1 MLVKW
6 GMDTCE
12 DCKVVVTANT
22 ENQLRTKTRPEDR
35 QVAAPI
41 YHQRL
46 V

>member
-22 ENQLRTKTRPEDR
+22 ENQLRTKTAGDR